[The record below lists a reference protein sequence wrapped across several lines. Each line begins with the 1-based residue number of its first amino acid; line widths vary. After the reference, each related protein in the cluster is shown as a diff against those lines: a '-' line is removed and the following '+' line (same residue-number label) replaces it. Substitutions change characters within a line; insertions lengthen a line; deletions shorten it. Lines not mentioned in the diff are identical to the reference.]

1 MSDGN
6 TTCPAADKCDVCGR
20 CTMCHPCDP
29 RYDHGDPLP
38 AGNVGVNLYGPG
50 WYSTDQVRD
59 MLNEVGVDMEHAEHL
74 MAQAAETMDCYVQSF
89 LHQPDEYHATR
100 YPDGVLH
107 TFAGPNHDGH
117 THTWHVT
124 TRHPEGTNHEQL

>member
-1 MSDGN
+1 MRNMSDGN

-38 AGNVGVNLYGPG
+38 AGQA
-50 WYSTDQVRD
+50 QVIISGDTIEEKLRALQHAREQLD
-59 MLNEVGVDMEHAEHL
+59 AATAALNEAVACGLDV
-74 MAQAAETMDCYVQSF
+74 F
-89 LHQPDEYHATR
+89 IHQPDEYHAAH

-107 TFAGPNHDGH
+107 TFTGPNHDGH
-117 THTWHVT
+117 TRTWHVT
-124 TRHPEGTNHEQL
+124 TRHPENTTQKPR